1 MLIRLLQQQL
11 RAYRAQVAAVL
22 TVLLGVAVANL
33 YLPNLTADIINNG
46 VVKGDLGYIGRTGG
60 LMLAISVVVSAL
72 QVVGMYFAAR
82 VAMGVGRDL
91 RGAIFTSV
99 QSFAAREMNHFGAAS
114 LITRNTND
122 VQQVQIFVVM
132 LLTLMASAPLMA
144 VGGVIMALY
153 ENAKLSLL
161 LVVVIPLMAAVIA
174 TLLRFAVPLF
184 RVVQVRIDRINQV
197 LREQITG
204 VRVIRAFV
212 RGGYEQRRFEQA
224 NAELTDV
231 TLQVTRIFVLT
242 MPSIMLILNLSSI
255 AVIWFG
261 GHLVNAGE
269 MPIGNLIAFL
279 NYLMQILMSVMMAA
293 MLAVLVPRA
302 GASAERIVEVLETD
316 SSIREPA
323 QPVVPPARAG
333 VVEFRDVTFTYP
345 GAERPVLTGVS
356 LTLRPGQTT
365 AIIGSTGSGKSTVA
379 SLVARFF
386 DATEGAVL
394 IDGVDVREQSLRGL
408 WEGIGL
414 VPQQAYLFAAT
425 VGANLRLGAPDATD
439 EDLWH
444 ALGIAQAR
452 DFVEA
457 MPARLEEMVAQGGTT
472 VSGGQR
478 QRLAIARALVKRPR
492 IYIFDDAFSALDAG
506 TDARLRAALR
516 AETADATV
524 LVISQRVST
533 IRQADQI
540 VVLDSGRVVGV
551 GTHDELVVGNETYRE
566 IVDSQL
572 RGEEQVA

>member
-1 MLIRLLQQQL
+1 MLIRLLVRQM
-11 RAYRAQVAAVL
+11 RPYRTQVLIVL
-22 TVLLGVAVANL
+22 ALLLGVAVANL

-46 VVKGDLGYIGRTGG
+46 VVKGDLPYIWRTGG
-60 LMLAISVVVSAL
+60 LMLAISVVVSTL
-72 QVVGMYFAAR
+72 QVVGTYFAGR

-91 RGAIFTSV
+91 RGGIFRSV
-99 QSFAAREMNHFGAAS
+99 QRFAAQEMNHFGAAS

-132 LLTLMASAPLMA
+132 LLTMMASAPLLA

-161 LVVVIPLMAAVIA
+161 LVVVVPLMATVIGV
-174 TLLRFAVPLF
+174 LLRFAVPLF
-184 RVVQVRIDRINQV
+184 RVVQERIDRINQV

-212 RGGYEQRRFEQA
+212 RGGYERERFRDA

-231 TLQVTRIFVLT
+231 TLAVTRIFVLP
-242 MPSIMLILNLSSI
+242 MPTIMVILNLSSI

-261 GHLVNAGE
+261 GHLINSGE

-279 NYLMQILMSVMMAA
+279 NYLMQILMSVMMAS
-293 MLAVLVPRA
+293 MLAMLVPRA
-302 GASAERIVEVLETD
+302 GASAERIVEVLETAP
-316 SSIREPA
+316 SIQEPA
-323 QPVVPPARAG
+323 SPVTPPARSG
-333 VVEFRDVTFTYP
+333 LVEFRNVTFTYP
-345 GAERPVLTGVS
+345 GAERPVLTGIN

-365 AIIGSTGSGKSTVA
+365 AIIGSTGSGKSTIA
-379 SLVARFF
+379 NLVARFF
-386 DATEGAVL
+386 DATDGAVL
-394 IDGVDVREQSLRGL
+394 VDGVDVRQQSLNGL
-408 WEGIGL
+408 WDGIGL

-425 VGANLRLGAPDATD
+425 VGANLRLGSPSATD

-444 ALGIAQAR
+444 ALEVAQAR

-457 MPARLEEMVAQGGTT
+457 MPGRLEEMVAQGGTT

-492 IYIFDDAFSALDAG
+492 IYIFDDALSALDAG

-516 AETADATV
+516 AETTEATV

-533 IRQADQI
+533 IRHADQI
-540 VVLDSGRVVGV
+540 VVVDEGRVVGV
-551 GTHDELVVGNETYRE
+551 GGHEELVAANDTYRE

-572 RGEEQVA
+572 RGQEQLA